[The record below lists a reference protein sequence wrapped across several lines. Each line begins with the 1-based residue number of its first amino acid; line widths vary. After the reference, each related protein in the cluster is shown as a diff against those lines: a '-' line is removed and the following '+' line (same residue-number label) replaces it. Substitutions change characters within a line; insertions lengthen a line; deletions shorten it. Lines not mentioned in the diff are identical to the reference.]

1 MSFINEILLA
11 PINNLNREDFF
22 KVLQKSSYSDRKF
35 FLKKILHDK
44 FSPIFINYINDN
56 QLHDLFDNKE
66 LESLR
71 NQSKRFQIQSL
82 EIVKEVIHLNKLF
95 KNEGLNPT
103 FLKGVALMSEYSDIS
118 LRPAVDID
126 VLFDGEEVFD
136 ADAILKKNNYKGLF
150 FDYSRDDLKKYIKD
164 KNHLPHLRRNTNITV
179 ELHNRV
185 TLPQDFKDCPLSNK
199 IIRNQKSINFYG
211 ENIFIPSINDLVVHL
226 LIHFSLNSNFK
237 NLLRVFSD
245 IAQIEK
251 NYEIDW
257 NKIYQNCRDRKIR
270 KALSLSLE
278 VLNYYQKLTN
288 NFIDLKKNYKEFF
301 PVKETVLIANKE
313 TFSLKIEEEKITKE
327 SLYQMGKAR
336 NVISFFKIVWSKFL
350 PKKNQ
355 LIIDYRVSNP
365 NNFKIIYFSFFNIFS
380 RIIRYTPIV
389 VSIFFKRGLFFD
401 HFKDVNQTED
411 WLNS

>member
-1 MSFINEILLA
+1 MSSINEILLA

>member
-1 MSFINEILLA
+1 MSSINEILLA

-245 IAQIEK
+245 LAQIEK